1 MPIYAL
7 ALILMMILRPQ
18 GILGLKEI
26 WELPWLGKRKA
37 AKAEAAR

>member
-18 GILGLKEI
+18 GILGLKEL
-26 WELPWLGKRKA
+26 WELSWFPGRRNQPAEKA
-37 AKAEAAR
+37 S